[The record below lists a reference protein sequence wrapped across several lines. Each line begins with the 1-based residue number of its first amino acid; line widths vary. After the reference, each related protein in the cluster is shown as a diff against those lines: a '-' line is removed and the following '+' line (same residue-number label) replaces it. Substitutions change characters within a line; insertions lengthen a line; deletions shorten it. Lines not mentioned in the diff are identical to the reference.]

1 MIQVIRKPNKKEIGD
16 KWDEPLHIFFQGVIN
31 INFKENMIGYTAG
44 DKLTG
49 TIDIEINENLT
60 VDDLILEFV
69 GQERTFIESD

>member
-1 MIQVIRKPNKKEIGD
+1 MVDQIKFEVKFEDARQCKPNKKEIGD

-49 TIDIEINENLT
+49 TIDI
-60 VDDLILEFV
+60 
-69 GQERTFIESD
+69 